1 MTDSTSIDDTGVSW
15 SDDEIIQLRELAG
28 CSAPAHIIGLNLGR
42 SENAV
47 RSKAL
52 EIGISLDPDHTAGR

>member
-1 MTDSTSIDDTGVSW
+1 MTDPAPIRDNGVSW
-15 SDDEIIQLRELAG
+15 SDDEITQLRELAE

-47 RSKAL
+47 RSKAY
-52 EIGISLDPDHTAGR
+52 ETGILLDPEQTAGR